1 MLELNKAHLG
11 DWVENSK
18 KVGDGQI
25 NCVMTSPPYYALR
38 DYGVDGQ
45 LGLEDT
51 PDEFIENLCD
61 GFLEIKRILRDDG
74 SCWVNL
80 GDTYAGSSYYFSE
93 TRKKKD
99 FKEFARPKSQM
110 LMPHRFAI
118 GMVERGWI
126 LRNTI
131 IWHKTNPMPE
141 SAKDRFTNDFEYLFF
156 FVKSPQYYYKKQ
168 YEPILQSS
176 LDRAKFGWHGKD
188 GTTDNFKAYNK
199 KKEAPRRNT
208 PKKTEKMGTRWAD
221 PKGRNMRTTWTIN
234 TEAFKDHHATYPREV
249 CRRPIR
255 SSCPR
260 DGIVLDPFL
269 GSGTT
274 AVVAQELGRRWLGF
288 ELNPDYLKMA
298 ESRTAQRG
306 LL

>member
-168 YEPILQSS
+168 YEPILQSIEPN
-176 LDRAKFGWHGKD
+176 LDGMARMELQITLKI
-188 GTTDNFKAYNK
+188 TTK
-199 KKEAPRRNT
+199 
-208 PKKTEKMGTRWAD
+208 
-221 PKGRNMRTTWTIN
+221 RNMLQKEILLKRQKKW
-234 TEAFKDHHATYPREV
+234 
-249 CRRPIR
+249 
-255 SSCPR
+255 
-260 DGIVLDPFL
+260 
-269 GSGTT
+269 
-274 AVVAQELGRRWLGF
+274 ELGGQIQK
-288 ELNPDYLKMA
+288 E
-298 ESRTAQRG
+298 ET
-306 LL
+306 